1 MSLHIKIKKRKNYK
15 TYVVQRHTYVAK
27 RRTKAQYAY
36 NNSGQKKMP
45 YQGGGVLRSWCCLCR
60 LSSGGNACSLF
71 LNLHSVTCPVRVKSA
86 IYSKEGTMLK
96 EEDGKM
102 EVGGSGW
109 HHVREDAF

>member
-45 YQGGGVLRSWCCLCR
+45 YQGG
-60 LSSGGNACSLF
+60 
-71 LNLHSVTCPVRVKSA
+71 
-86 IYSKEGTMLK
+86 EGLG
-96 EEDGKM
+96 EGL
-102 EVGGSGW
+102 G
-109 HHVREDAF
+109 